1 MSTTIDE
8 KVVSLEFDNRRF
20 ERNVKT
26 SIGTIN
32 KLKKSLDFEENSKS
46 LEHVGKAAN
55 NVNMSTL
62 SKNIDTVKTK
72 FSSLQVIAIT
82 ALANITNSAVNAGKR
97 LIASLSTD
105 QLIAGWTKYEE
116 KTSSV
121 QTIMNSTGKSIDEVS
136 GYLDKLMWFSD
147 ETSYSFT
154 DMTKSLAQLTSAG
167 GDVDKLIPMI
177 EGIANATAFAGKGVN
192 EFNRAIYNLN
202 QSYSAGYLQYMDWK
216 SLDMAGVSSKQ
227 LKQALIDAGVELGKI
242 AEGEV
247 TIENF
252 AQSLSDRWADTS
264 VMEKAFGKFAE
275 LTEAAY
281 EAVQAGEY
289 ETAAEAIEALSAD
302 YDELGVKAFKAA
314 QEAKSFSEAINAVKD
329 AVSSSW
335 LKTYEI
341 VFGNYEQ
348 AKEVWGGL
356 YESLWEIF
364 ASGAENRNKVLSE
377 ALSKSGWQKFL
388 DQGIIDEEN
397 YISILN
403 KTAKQHGIDIEQ
415 IIEDEGSLQ
424 KAIAKGKIPL
434 SLLTIALND
443 LTNAYEYLDDE
454 TLKNMGF
461 TKAQVEQLRKLNE
474 NVQNGT
480 VYLGDFVDEIDKV
493 SGRDLLIESFSNILN
508 SLVTVINSVKS
519 GFSDIFGLET
529 GKLYETIKSFNE
541 FTKSLIISEETA
553 DKLRN
558 TFAGLFAVIDI
569 VLYIT
574 KSVLKVLYEVLKSLS
589 FINEGILD
597 VSGGIGGFLVA
608 LRNAIKGSEKFE
620 NILNSLK
627 NILTGLINI
636 LKGVITTL
644 VNILGKSLYIII
656 NIFKEI
662 YYFIKK
668 FISSE
673 TFINIINGIKNVL
686 ISFVNA
692 TTELLKSL
700 LKLIKVVVSKIVSI
714 LKTLW
719 NFLTSIFDIKNI
731 TKILTIIKNA
741 IVSFIDVVSNVFKR
755 LFGSLSGFANIIK
768 SIFVSIWN
776 FIKLIYEKIKNVID
790 NIVGKFKSGSTD
802 IVDIVSSVLAGGAL
816 VAIGYALIKFSMWLA
831 DIIRSMKGPIT
842 AFGEILDELRDTI
855 NSFTRS
861 INVRSIK
868 NIALSIL
875 MIVSSLL
882 LLTFIDY
889 DKLMN
894 ALAALTV
901 LFIELAAMYNVMM
914 STIKSLDVKTLDQAK
929 IIVKTIKTINTIA
942 SALLLLV
949 IPLTILSLIPWDNLS
964 SALASITILIVALVA
979 SFKIISKSLK
989 ELDEKQ
995 YSSGFINNTYANI
1008 YKMCKALT
1016 MLAIPLALLSLTD
1029 WQKSWPVLIAISGTI
1044 VLLGLISKI
1053 TYKTGKETQD
1063 KKQKNTIAHLAGLC
1077 AALSLLAISLGY
1089 LAIICSN
1096 LPSNNIRESLGYLA
1110 GSIVI
1115 LGAIALILQNLKKIN
1130 GDIDKSAKSIAILA
1144 MSLIPI
1150 VIALKMLST
1159 TSWDGIYKSLSGLIL
1174 VFTAL
1179 YGLIGAL
1186 FLLTKIENSLDDNLK
1201 SLKNNIKVLYKI
1213 MFMLIALIIP
1223 IKILSTIKWNELS
1236 KAIVSMISVLTLLIG
1251 ALKIISLISSGS
1263 GGSEYVSTLS
1273 GIATSIKT
1281 IATALVLASSC
1292 ILIFAAAL
1300 YILSKIDS
1308 EKIADVLLAFV
1319 KVIPAILQ
1327 TIIDYLPLIGK
1338 VILAAISML
1347 IEVAIGA
1354 IPLIVSAL
1362 MTLILNVLSSL
1373 AEHAY
1378 EIGVYLL
1385 KIILGILDALSE
1397 FIPNIVNKLHEIILK
1412 INQAII
1418 EFIPKLIIDIFTL
1431 VAKVFRALID
1441 SIILLVQ
1448 EIINSVKEINSEMFL
1463 ELIKAIGLI
1472 SILLTELSLVVILL
1486 PSGIAGAI
1494 GLISFLP
1501 YIAAIYSLIGSI
1513 NLIPLEI
1520 NLQIWKDI
1528 LDSINYISEI
1538 MLAIIPSIALLPSAI
1553 LGALALVTF
1562 LGFLAGIYSLM
1573 GAINLIPLRIDVQIW
1588 KDLLDSIVYI
1598 LEIMLALIPYIAL
1611 VRFGELGALC
1621 LIDFLTYLTPTLAL
1635 LSLITSLGLSI
1646 DTKVLTDFANAL
1658 KPVIAICIE
1667 FSSLLPFATLGK
1679 AGAIAFIT
1687 FIPFLLV
1694 AAECIKEVCNILT
1707 KDVMNIKSE
1716 TFREFSEILEYII
1729 KICIEIS
1736 AMLVLATLGKAG
1748 AIAFITFI
1756 PFLLVVAECIKLLYI
1771 VLTKNS
1777 INSEPFKAFIEIL
1790 GYVALICIEIIS
1802 ISVLASIATA
1812 STGAIFI
1819 FMAGLNILILW
1830 LYSLQK
1836 IINNLSTKSFMN
1848 FATILGALLLIC
1860 TEISILM
1867 PFAVLGF
1874 YGTIMLNTLLPSLM
1888 LTGVF
1893 LKDLQ
1898 SAING
1903 FDSNIFMAFANV
1915 LGALILIC
1923 MALTTILPF
1932 AVIGTYGTFA
1942 INALLPSLM
1951 LAGGFIKGLYEILI
1965 ADTMTMNSKPFMAFA
1980 NVLGALILICMALT
1994 TILPFAVI
2002 GTYGAFAI
2010 NALLPSLMLAA
2021 GFVKG
2026 LYNELTDKNMTMDS
2040 KPFMAFANVLGALIL
2055 ICMALTTILPFAV
2068 IGTYGA
2074 FAINA
2079 LLPSLML
2086 TGVFLKGLQSAIN
2099 GFDSNIFM
2107 AFANVLGAL
2116 LLTCMAL
2123 TTILPFA
2130 VIGFYGTIMLNTLLP
2145 SLMLTGVFLKG
2156 LQSAINGFDSNVF
2169 MAFANILGALLLI
2182 CMALTPILPFA
2193 VLGFYGTIM
2202 LNTLL
2207 PSLMLTGVFLKG
2219 LQLSVNG
2226 LDSDIFIEFYEVLK
2240 ICKQIFSILN
2250 GLSFNLFGTSIAINN
2265 LKILLPKLGTA
2276 LSDFCT
2282 LFSTDSKDSVNN
2294 IKILCEAIDNL
2305 IDILNK
2311 AKTKTFG
2318 NAKKLTDQLF
2328 DFYKKVNKMEIP
2340 QFDIIS
2346 KFEDYAKSIKICV
2359 DLFQDIP
2366 DDYSNGKIKNL
2377 TIFIEDMFD
2386 CLSNLYLLLNMEIP
2400 QFDVISK
2407 FEDYAKSIR
2416 ICVDLCE
2423 DIPKDIPDNYSNDK
2437 IKNLIFFIEDIF
2449 DCLSNLYLLL
2459 NKDLDK
2465 NIFNTIKMDTSK
2477 FKKMIIDL
2485 SSVVNELVYMYSNI
2499 QNNLDENKLNTILD
2513 TLFNSLQRFIDNV
2526 NSLDGIDKATEKL
2539 KSLKDCLKIAM
2550 EIAQNDIGNYT
2561 PTIRPVVDLNG
2572 VRNGIRNMN
2581 NMFDINPSVG
2591 LSTNSANQINSMMNA
2606 NLDNSNN
2613 DLISL
2618 VRDINN
2624 KMDNDSGD
2632 VYNINGITYDDGS
2645 AVQDAIKTILRAAKI
2660 QGRI

>member
-480 VYLGDFVDEIDKV
+480 VYLGDFVNEIDKV

-529 GKLYETIKSFNE
+529 EKLYETIKSFNE

-644 VNILGKSLYIII
+644 VSILGKSLYIII

-741 IVSFIDVVSNVFKR
+741 IISFIDVVSNVFKR

-875 MIVSSLL
+875 MIVASLL

-995 YSSGFINNTYANI
+995 YNSGFINNTYANI

-1029 WQKSWPVLIAISGTI
+1029 WQKSWPVLVAISGTI

-1096 LPSNNIRESLGYLA
+1096 LPSNDIWESLGYLA

-1236 KAIVSMISVLTLLIG
+1236 KAIISMISVLTLLIG

-1263 GGSEYVSTLS
+1263 GGSEHVSILS

-1347 IEVAIGA
+1347 IEVVIGA

-1385 KIILGILDALSE
+1385 RIILGILDALSE
-1397 FIPNIVNKLHEIILK
+1397 FIPDIVTKLHEIILK

-1431 VAKVFRALID
+1431 VAKVFRALVD

-1448 EIINSVKEINSEMFL
+1448 EIIDSVKEINSEMFL
-1463 ELIKAIGLI
+1463 ELIEAIGLI
-1472 SILLTELSLVVILL
+1472 SILLTELSLVVMLL

-1501 YIAAIYSLIGSI
+1501 YVAAIYSLIGSI

-1553 LGALALVTF
+1553 LGALALATF

-1573 GAINLIPLRIDVQIW
+1573 GAINLIPLRINAQIW

-1598 LEIMLALIPYIAL
+1598 LEIMLALIPYITL

-1621 LIDFLTYLTPTLAL
+1621 LIDFLIYLTPTLAL

-1667 FSSLLPFATLGK
+1667 FSSLLPFATLGT

-1736 AMLVLATLGKAG
+1736 TMIVLATLGKAG
-1748 AIAFITFI
+1748 AIALITFI
-1756 PFLLVVAECIKLLYI
+1756 PFLLVMAECIKLLYI

-1802 ISVLASIATA
+1802 VSVLASIATA

-1942 INALLPSLM
+1942 INTIIPSLM
-1951 LAGGFIKGLYEILI
+1951 LAADFIKGLYEILI
-1965 ADTMTMNSKPFMAFA
+1965 ADT
-1980 NVLGALILICMALT
+1980 
-1994 TILPFAVI
+1994 
-2002 GTYGAFAI
+2002 
-2010 NALLPSLMLAA
+2010 
-2021 GFVKG
+2021 
-2026 LYNELTDKNMTMDS
+2026 MTMDS

-2086 TGVFLKGLQSAIN
+2086 TGVFLKDLQSAIN

-2116 LLTCMAL
+2116 LLACMAL

-2145 SLMLTGVFLKG
+2145 SLMLTGVFLKD
-2156 LQSAINGFDSNVF
+2156 LQSTINGFDSNVF

-2226 LDSDIFIEFYEVLK
+2226 LDSNIFIEFYEVLK

-2340 QFDIIS
+2340 QFDVIS

-2416 ICVDLCE
+2416 ICVDLFQ

>member
-116 KTSSV
+116 KTASV

-597 VSGGIGGFLVA
+597 VSGGIGSFLVA

-620 NILNSLK
+620 NILNGLK
-627 NILTGLINI
+627 NILTGLVNI

-644 VNILGKSLYIII
+644 VSILGKSLYIII

-901 LFIELAAMYNVMM
+901 LFVELAAMYNVMM

-1029 WQKSWPVLIAISGTI
+1029 WQKSWPVLVAISGTI

-1096 LPSNNIRESLGYLA
+1096 LPSNDIWESLGYLT

-1263 GGSEYVSTLS
+1263 GSSEYVSTLS

-1347 IEVAIGA
+1347 IEVVIGA

-1431 VAKVFRALID
+1431 VAKVFRALVD

-1448 EIINSVKEINSEMFL
+1448 EIIDSVKEINSEMFL
-1463 ELIKAIGLI
+1463 ELIEAIGLI
-1472 SILLTELSLVVILL
+1472 SILLTELSLVVMLL

-1573 GAINLIPLRIDVQIW
+1573 GAINLIPLGINVQIW
-1588 KDLLDSIVYI
+1588 KDILDSIVYI

-1621 LIDFLTYLTPTLAL
+1621 LIDFLIYLTPTLAL

-1679 AGAIAFIT
+1679 AGAIAFIM

-1694 AAECIKEVCNILT
+1694 VAECIKEVCNILT

-1716 TFREFSEILEYII
+1716 IFREFSEILEYII

-1802 ISVLASIATA
+1802 VSVLASIATA

-1932 AVIGTYGTFA
+1932 AVIGTYGAFA
-1942 INALLPSLM
+1942 INAIIPSLM
-1951 LAGGFIKGLYEILI
+1951 LAADFIKGLYEILI
-1965 ADTMTMNSKPFMAFA
+1965 ADTMTM
-1980 NVLGALILICMALT
+1980 
-1994 TILPFAVI
+1994 
-2002 GTYGAFAI
+2002 
-2010 NALLPSLMLAA
+2010 
-2021 GFVKG
+2021 
-2026 LYNELTDKNMTMDS
+2026 DS
-2040 KPFMAFANVLGALIL
+2040 KP
-2055 ICMALTTILPFAV
+2055 
-2068 IGTYGA
+2068 
-2074 FAINA
+2074 
-2079 LLPSLML
+2079 
-2086 TGVFLKGLQSAIN
+2086 
-2099 GFDSNIFM
+2099 FM

-2130 VIGFYGTIMLNTLLP
+2130 VLGFYGTIMLNTLLP

-2156 LQSAINGFDSNVF
+2156 LQSAINGFDSNIF
-2169 MAFANILGALLLI
+2169 MAFANVLGALLLI

-2265 LKILLPKLGTA
+2265 LKNLLPKLGTA

-2340 QFDIIS
+2340 QFDVIS
-2346 KFEDYAKSIKICV
+2346 KFEDYAKSIRICV
-2359 DLFQDIP
+2359 DLCQDIP

-2377 TIFIEDMFD
+2377 TIFIKDMFD

-2416 ICVDLCE
+2416 ICVDLCQ

>member
-116 KTSSV
+116 KTASV

-227 LKQALIDAGVELGKI
+227 LKQALIDAGIELGKI

-620 NILNSLK
+620 NILNGLK

-644 VNILGKSLYIII
+644 VSILGKSLYIII

-741 IVSFIDVVSNVFKR
+741 IISFIDVVSNVFKR

-1029 WQKSWPVLIAISGTI
+1029 WQKSWPVLVAISGTI

-1096 LPSNNIRESLGYLA
+1096 LPSNDIWESLGYLA

-1236 KAIVSMISVLTLLIG
+1236 KAIISMISVLTLLIG

-1263 GGSEYVSTLS
+1263 GGSEHVSILS

-1308 EKIADVLLAFV
+1308 EKIADVLLAFI

-1347 IEVAIGA
+1347 IEVVIGA

-1385 KIILGILDALSE
+1385 RIILGILDALSE
-1397 FIPNIVNKLHEIILK
+1397 FIPNIVTKLHEIILK

-1431 VAKVFRALID
+1431 VAKIFRALVD

-1448 EIINSVKEINSEMFL
+1448 EIIDSVKEINSEMFL
-1463 ELIKAIGLI
+1463 ELIEAIGLI
-1472 SILLTELSLVVILL
+1472 SILLTELSLVVMLL

-1573 GAINLIPLRIDVQIW
+1573 GAINLIPLRINVQIW
-1588 KDLLDSIVYI
+1588 KDILDSIVYI

-1621 LIDFLTYLTPTLAL
+1621 LIDFLIYLTPTLAL

-1802 ISVLASIATA
+1802 VSVLASIATA

-1942 INALLPSLM
+1942 INAIIPSLM
-1951 LAGGFIKGLYEILI
+1951 LAADFIKGLYEILI
-1965 ADTMTMNSKPFMAFA
+1965 ADTMTMN
-1980 NVLGALILICMALT
+1980 
-1994 TILPFAVI
+1994 
-2002 GTYGAFAI
+2002 
-2010 NALLPSLMLAA
+2010 
-2021 GFVKG
+2021 
-2026 LYNELTDKNMTMDS
+2026 S

-2156 LQSAINGFDSNVF
+2156 LQSAINGFDSNIF

-2340 QFDIIS
+2340 QFDVIS
-2346 KFEDYAKSIKICV
+2346 KFEDYAKSIRICV

-2386 CLSNLYLLLNMEIP
+2386 CLSNLYLLLNIEIP

-2416 ICVDLCE
+2416 ICVDLCQ

-2437 IKNLIFFIEDIF
+2437 IKNLIFFVEDIF

-2499 QNNLDENKLNTILD
+2499 QNNLDENKLSTVLD
-2513 TLFNSLQRFIDNV
+2513 TLFNSLQKFVDNV

-2591 LSTNSANQINSMMNA
+2591 LSANSANQINSMMNA

>member
-116 KTSSV
+116 KTASI

-541 FTKSLIISEETA
+541 FTKSLVISEETA

-597 VSGGIGGFLVA
+597 VSGGIGSFLVA

-620 NILNSLK
+620 NILNGLK
-627 NILTGLINI
+627 NILIGLINI

-644 VNILGKSLYIII
+644 ASILGKSLYIII

-741 IVSFIDVVSNVFKR
+741 IISFVDVVSNVFKR

-776 FIKLIYEKIKNVID
+776 FIKSIYEKIKNVID
-790 NIVGKFKSGSTD
+790 NIVGKFKSGSTN

-875 MIVSSLL
+875 TIVASLL

-901 LFIELAAMYNVMM
+901 LFIELAVMYNVMM
-914 STIKSLDVKTLDQAK
+914 STIESLDIKTLDQAK

-942 SALLLLV
+942 SSLLLLV

-964 SALASITILIVALVA
+964 SALASITILIVTLVA

-995 YSSGFINNTYANI
+995 YNSGFINNTYANI

-1096 LPSNNIRESLGYLA
+1096 LPSNDIWESFGYLA

-1213 MFMLIALIIP
+1213 MFMLIALTIP

-1236 KAIVSMISVLTLLIG
+1236 KAIVSMLSVLTLLIG

-1263 GGSEYVSTLS
+1263 GGSEHVSILS

-1327 TIIDYLPLIGK
+1327 TIIDYLPLIAK

-1347 IEVAIGA
+1347 IEVVIGA

-1385 KIILGILDALSE
+1385 RIILGILDALSE
-1397 FIPNIVNKLHEIILK
+1397 FIPDILTKLHEIILK

-1431 VAKVFRALID
+1431 VAKVFRALVD

-1448 EIINSVKEINSEMFL
+1448 EIIDSVKEINSEMFL
-1463 ELIKAIGLI
+1463 ELIEAIGLI
-1472 SILLTELSLVVILL
+1472 SILLTELSLVVMLL

-1588 KDLLDSIVYI
+1588 KDILDSIVYI

-1679 AGAIAFIT
+1679 VGAIAFIT

-1694 AAECIKEVCNILT
+1694 VAECIKEVCNILT

-1756 PFLLVVAECIKLLYI
+1756 PLLLVVAECIKLLYI

-1790 GYVALICIEIIS
+1790 GYVALICIEIIG
-1802 ISVLASIATA
+1802 ISALASIATA

-1893 LKDLQ
+1893 LKGLQ

-1903 FDSNIFMAFANV
+1903 FDSNIFMTFANV
-1915 LGALILIC
+1915 LGALLLIC

-1942 INALLPSLM
+1942 INAMIPSLM
-1951 LAGGFIKGLYEILI
+1951 LAADFIKGLYEILI

-2010 NALLPSLMLAA
+2010 NAMIPSLMLAA
-2021 GFVKG
+2021 GFIKG
-2026 LYNELTDKNMTMDS
+2026 LYEILIANTMTMDS
-2040 KPFMAFANVLGALIL
+2040 KPFMAFANVLGALLL

-2068 IGTYGA
+2068 
-2074 FAINA
+2074 
-2079 LLPSLML
+2079 L
-2086 TGVFLKGLQSAIN
+2086 
-2099 GFDSNIFM
+2099 
-2107 AFANVLGAL
+2107 
-2116 LLTCMAL
+2116 
-2123 TTILPFA
+2123 
-2130 VIGFYGTIMLNTLLP
+2130 GFYGTIMLNTLLP

-2156 LQSAINGFDSNVF
+2156 LQSAINGLNSNIF
-2169 MAFANILGALLLI
+2169 MAFANVLGALLLT
-2182 CMALTPILPFA
+2182 CMALTTILPFA

-2226 LDSDIFIEFYEVLK
+2226 LDSNIFIEFYEVLK

-2250 GLSFNLFGTSIAINN
+2250 GLSFNLFGALIAINN
-2265 LKILLPKLGTA
+2265 LKILLPKLGTV
-2276 LSDFCT
+2276 LSNFST

-2311 AKTKTFG
+2311 AKTKNFG

-2340 QFDIIS
+2340 QFDVIS
-2346 KFEDYAKSIKICV
+2346 KFEDYAKSIRICL
-2359 DLFQDIP
+2359 DLYKDIP
-2366 DDYSNGKIKNL
+2366 DNYSNDKIENL
-2377 TIFIEDMFD
+2377 TIFIENMFD
-2386 CLSNLYLLLNMEIP
+2386 CLSNLYLLLNIEIP
-2400 QFDVISK
+2400 QFDAISK

-2416 ICVDLCE
+2416 ICVDSFK
-2423 DIPKDIPDNYSNDK
+2423 DISKDIPDNYSNDK

-2499 QNNLDENKLNTILD
+2499 QNNLDENKLSTILD

-2581 NMFDINPSVG
+2581 NMFDINPYVG

-2606 NLDNSNN
+2606 NLNNSNN

>member
-1 MSTTIDE
+1 
-8 KVVSLEFDNRRF
+8 
-20 ERNVKT
+20 
-26 SIGTIN
+26 
-32 KLKKSLDFEENSKS
+32 
-46 LEHVGKAAN
+46 
-55 NVNMSTL
+55 
-62 SKNIDTVKTK
+62 
-72 FSSLQVIAIT
+72 
-82 ALANITNSAVNAGKR
+82 
-97 LIASLSTD
+97 
-105 QLIAGWTKYEE
+105 
-116 KTSSV
+116 
-121 QTIMNSTGKSIDEVS
+121 
-136 GYLDKLMWFSD
+136 
-147 ETSYSFT
+147 
-154 DMTKSLAQLTSAG
+154 
-167 GDVDKLIPMI
+167 
-177 EGIANATAFAGKGVN
+177 
-192 EFNRAIYNLN
+192 
-202 QSYSAGYLQYMDWK
+202 
-216 SLDMAGVSSKQ
+216 
-227 LKQALIDAGVELGKI
+227 
-242 AEGEV
+242 
-247 TIENF
+247 
-252 AQSLSDRWADTS
+252 
-264 VMEKAFGKFAE
+264 
-275 LTEAAY
+275 
-281 EAVQAGEY
+281 
-289 ETAAEAIEALSAD
+289 
-302 YDELGVKAFKAA
+302 
-314 QEAKSFSEAINAVKD
+314 
-329 AVSSSW
+329 
-335 LKTYEI
+335 
-341 VFGNYEQ
+341 
-348 AKEVWGGL
+348 
-356 YESLWEIF
+356 
-364 ASGAENRNKVLSE
+364 
-377 ALSKSGWQKFL
+377 
-388 DQGIIDEEN
+388 
-397 YISILN
+397 
-403 KTAKQHGIDIEQ
+403 
-415 IIEDEGSLQ
+415 
-424 KAIAKGKIPL
+424 
-434 SLLTIALND
+434 
-443 LTNAYEYLDDE
+443 
-454 TLKNMGF
+454 
-461 TKAQVEQLRKLNE
+461 
-474 NVQNGT
+474 
-480 VYLGDFVDEIDKV
+480 
-493 SGRDLLIESFSNILN
+493 
-508 SLVTVINSVKS
+508 
-519 GFSDIFGLET
+519 
-529 GKLYETIKSFNE
+529 
-541 FTKSLIISEETA
+541 
-553 DKLRN
+553 
-558 TFAGLFAVIDI
+558 
-569 VLYIT
+569 
-574 KSVLKVLYEVLKSLS
+574 
-589 FINEGILD
+589 
-597 VSGGIGGFLVA
+597 
-608 LRNAIKGSEKFE
+608 
-620 NILNSLK
+620 
-627 NILTGLINI
+627 
-636 LKGVITTL
+636 
-644 VNILGKSLYIII
+644 
-656 NIFKEI
+656 
-662 YYFIKK
+662 
-668 FISSE
+668 
-673 TFINIINGIKNVL
+673 
-686 ISFVNA
+686 
-692 TTELLKSL
+692 
-700 LKLIKVVVSKIVSI
+700 
-714 LKTLW
+714 
-719 NFLTSIFDIKNI
+719 
-731 TKILTIIKNA
+731 
-741 IVSFIDVVSNVFKR
+741 
-755 LFGSLSGFANIIK
+755 
-768 SIFVSIWN
+768 
-776 FIKLIYEKIKNVID
+776 
-790 NIVGKFKSGSTD
+790 
-802 IVDIVSSVLAGGAL
+802 
-816 VAIGYALIKFSMWLA
+816 
-831 DIIRSMKGPIT
+831 
-842 AFGEILDELRDTI
+842 
-855 NSFTRS
+855 
-861 INVRSIK
+861 
-868 NIALSIL
+868 
-875 MIVSSLL
+875 
-882 LLTFIDY
+882 
-889 DKLMN
+889 
-894 ALAALTV
+894 
-901 LFIELAAMYNVMM
+901 
-914 STIKSLDVKTLDQAK
+914 
-929 IIVKTIKTINTIA
+929 
-942 SALLLLV
+942 
-949 IPLTILSLIPWDNLS
+949 
-964 SALASITILIVALVA
+964 
-979 SFKIISKSLK
+979 
-989 ELDEKQ
+989 
-995 YSSGFINNTYANI
+995 
-1008 YKMCKALT
+1008 
-1016 MLAIPLALLSLTD
+1016 
-1029 WQKSWPVLIAISGTI
+1029 
-1044 VLLGLISKI
+1044 
-1053 TYKTGKETQD
+1053 
-1063 KKQKNTIAHLAGLC
+1063 
-1077 AALSLLAISLGY
+1077 
-1089 LAIICSN
+1089 
-1096 LPSNNIRESLGYLA
+1096 
-1110 GSIVI
+1110 
-1115 LGAIALILQNLKKIN
+1115 
-1130 GDIDKSAKSIAILA
+1130 

-1213 MFMLIALIIP
+1213 MFMLIALTIP

-1236 KAIVSMISVLTLLIG
+1236 KAIISMLSVLTLLIG
-1251 ALKIISLISSGS
+1251 ALKIMSLISSGS

-1347 IEVAIGA
+1347 IEVVIGA

-1385 KIILGILDALSE
+1385 RIILEILDALSE

-1431 VAKVFRALID
+1431 VAKVFRALVD

-1448 EIINSVKEINSEMFL
+1448 EIIDSVKEINSEMFL
-1463 ELIKAIGLI
+1463 ELIEAIGLI

-1573 GAINLIPLRIDVQIW
+1573 GAINLIPLRINVQIW
-1588 KDLLDSIVYI
+1588 KDILDSIVYI

-1621 LIDFLTYLTPTLAL
+1621 LIDFLIYLTPTLAL

-1694 AAECIKEVCNILT
+1694 VAECIKEVCNILT

-1716 TFREFSEILEYII
+1716 IFREFSEILEYII

-1802 ISVLASIATA
+1802 VSVLASIATA

-1888 LTGVF
+1888 LTGV
-1893 LKDLQ
+1893 
-1898 SAING
+1898 
-1903 FDSNIFMAFANV
+1903 
-1915 LGALILIC
+1915 C
-1923 MALTTILPF
+1923 
-1932 AVIGTYGTFA
+1932 
-1942 INALLPSLM
+1942 
-1951 LAGGFIKGLYEILI
+1951 
-1965 ADTMTMNSKPFMAFA
+1965 
-1980 NVLGALILICMALT
+1980 
-1994 TILPFAVI
+1994 
-2002 GTYGAFAI
+2002 
-2010 NALLPSLMLAA
+2010 
-2021 GFVKG
+2021 
-2026 LYNELTDKNMTMDS
+2026 
-2040 KPFMAFANVLGALIL
+2040 
-2055 ICMALTTILPFAV
+2055 
-2068 IGTYGA
+2068 
-2074 FAINA
+2074 
-2079 LLPSLML
+2079 
-2086 TGVFLKGLQSAIN
+2086 LKGLQSAIN

-2116 LLTCMAL
+2116 LL
-2123 TTILPFA
+2123 
-2130 VIGFYGTIMLNTLLP
+2130 
-2145 SLMLTGVFLKG
+2145 
-2156 LQSAINGFDSNVF
+2156 
-2169 MAFANILGALLLI
+2169 I

-2193 VLGFYGTIM
+2193 ILGFYGTIM

-2226 LDSDIFIEFYEVLK
+2226 LDSNIFIEFYEVLK

-2250 GLSFNLFGTSIAINN
+2250 GLSFNLFGTLIAINN
-2265 LKILLPKLGTA
+2265 LKILLPKLGTV

-2318 NAKKLTDQLF
+2318 NAKKLTDQLL
-2328 DFYKKVNKMEIP
+2328 DFYKKVNNMEIP
-2340 QFDIIS
+2340 QFDVIS
-2346 KFEDYAKSIKICV
+2346 KFEDYAKSIRICV
-2359 DLFQDIP
+2359 DLCQDIP

-2377 TIFIEDMFD
+2377 TIFIKDMFD

-2416 ICVDLCE
+2416 ICVDLCT
-2423 DIPKDIPDNYSNDK
+2423 DIPDDIPDNYSNDK